1 MKKVVRILLA
11 ILMVM
16 CLTLGFTACK
26 SECDKGNH
34 TWDEG
39 TITTAATC
47 TQTGIKTFK
56 CTACENGEKTE
67 VIPKTDH
74 TPVSADVTATCTQ
87 PGTTGA
93 TKCKDCGAVIKA
105 GTPVDKLGHDY
116 TGQPWK
122 TENGKHYQECK
133 RNCGA
138 RNEHQ
143 IGLGDWAVEGDQ
155 HVQKCTADGCNT
167 ITGSHTPDM
176 GAYEVKG
183 GRHISTCKVQ
193 GCNVAQGHDYA
204 FGAWEAVGNKHV
216 HTCTVEGCEIAEDH
230 NENFGTTFVSTDET
244 NHYKQ
249 CADCTLKTDEGAHDH
264 DKLTKVS
271 DSEHSVACSVCGHS
285 FGNVAHNWV
294 LNAEK
299 SVESTCSVEGKNVYD
314 CVCGAEK
321 EESLPALPHTLVWK
335 STETTHTR
343 ECSVCQYKTV
353 DNEPH
358 GDDVVWNNTNVDEHW
373 QWCKTCEHVFEDT
386 RAPHDYSESFT
397 CKDCDRTP
405 QGVIVATFYKGEAER
420 FDTLVEAVQSITDD
434 SEAIIY
440 LGQDLEG
447 AGIFIPSNRNINFRL
462 QGNTYTVTSGAV
474 GSVKYE
480 SQAFHIE
487 KDSNITIQ
495 NGTITSKAGSGV
507 KMLVQN
513 YANLTLMN
521 NLVLDGTNLDAD
533 GTNPLYTLSNNF
545 GATTIRNTTILVSEH
560 NGVAFDVWY
569 GMKAAYLDGVSVT
582 LGIGNNI
589 EGVIEYG
596 SAVKDTDW
604 SKVSLVMTTMR
615 NRIIRFSSDLT
626 CDQAN
631 IKYADGGN
639 VIDHIT
645 SDDWHYADRH
655 HFHECIRCHAHLDVT
670 ECSETDVV
678 TAKEPTCTEA
688 GTTAGVQCSVC
699 KTVIEQPRVIPANG
713 HVAGDEYIIT
723 DSGHARKCTVCG
735 SAAEKET
742 AHIYVNSTCSGCGRE
757 IPVANIYAL
766 LHSLDKG
773 ETNQNGTFIL
783 EGKVKSIDIAYD
795 SVQYFNITITIV
807 VTDGDKSYE
816 FYCFR
821 VADTDELKGDKICV
835 DDIVTL
841 TNCGLQNFNGTYEVI
856 NAKFS
861 GYKGAD
867 CEINYETSANYT
879 IDGLPAKAERYTT
892 VEFTVTA
899 TEGWRIDGVTVNGE
913 AVEFVDGKYT
923 FKISETSEI
932 KVIATNLKA
941 LPAHNNPAQ
950 SVSDNL
956 KIDISAAGGNDWTP
970 STYKIDGTFTVKGVE
985 FSYNELAKANAT
997 NGNGLQVRASTVIT
1011 SSEFAGSI
1019 SKVTVVYHSGTAN
1032 GRTLKIEV
1040 STSSDFVKEQTQTIT
1055 ITNSKDNLTQI
1066 ANFNLTGGKYVRFA
1080 PAGGASYITSIV
1092 IEYVSETPCANS
1104 QEPTHIEQVPATCTE
1119 NGKKEHWQ
1127 CLDCNALF
1135 VKNEAGSYV
1144 MVAEA
1149 DLVINAAH
1157 APAST
1162 WTSGEIDGTLSHW
1175 HACANCNEKLDL
1187 AECDQ
1192 NVKVDGKDATCTET
1206 GLTDGAKCSVCGQ
1219 VTKEQTEIAA
1229 LGHSY
1234 EYSQDDGNTHSAL
1247 CTVCE
1252 DIIENVPCTAKDDV
1266 LHKGTDTHWY
1276 LCICDRHVDEEA
1288 HTYVEGACEC
1298 GAVEGAV
1305 EAVIEWNVYT
1315 KTTDSEKW
1323 SDENIA
1329 MLIPDRPEHY
1339 FVGDTVSFAID
1350 GNYRVVSV
1358 SYVDIEIE
1366 PITLDLVDGK
1376 YTFTVTEIGYLE
1388 IVVVRQYQVKL
1399 ADTDSEITVTID
1411 GKQLPVTVDEGS
1423 NVTISIN
1430 LGSKEDTHVLAT
1442 VTYTVAGSDEPVN
1455 ILGAGGQLSTV
1466 PVNGDVIIAIT
1477 IEEKTNQLWQRA
1489 TNADLVEGQE
1499 VLIVCESS
1507 DVVATDLNGKYLG
1520 DVSATISDNTITGDL
1535 PTSAIILTLKKSG
1548 DNWQL
1553 LNTDGKA
1560 LGATAV
1566 KSLAWGSGTM
1576 TWSISINDS
1585 TGVATITNNTSSY
1598 GTLKYNPGSPRFTT
1612 YASGQSAI
1620 QLYVLK

>member
-204 FGAWEAVGNKHV
+204 FGAWEAVGTKHV

-420 FDTLVEAVQSITDD
+420 FDTLVEAVQSIIDD

-856 NAKFS
+856 NAEFS

-867 CEINYETSANYT
+867 CEINYELSANYT

-899 TEGWRIDGVTVNGE
+899 TEGWRIKKVEIDGVVLTPGDNGKYTITVTENTEIVIEAVDVNTPDEHYSKLPDVATITNKEVEITNTSYKNNSGNKKIGDIDFSWKSVIKNDDGVSFNFNYSNTNGGADGLIKITAPNYITNVKITTTVAENFTFTVVLDNGTEQTIAIKSGITTDITVQAKTLKIAVTSGKSCAINEIVITYGE
-913 AVEFVDGKYT
+913 AVVCPNTSTTHHEKVDAMCATDGNIEYWECDTCHKYFADAILSNEIIDKNSVNIEKLGHDYKFVELVPAT
-923 FKISETSEI
+923 ETS
-932 KVIATNLKA
+932 
-941 LPAHNNPAQ
+941 
-950 SVSDNL
+950 
-956 KIDISAAGGNDWTP
+956 
-970 STYKIDGTFTVKGVE
+970 KGVNAHYE
-985 FSYNELAKANAT
+985 CDRDGCNLYFDKDTKEVVTYESLLFDLSCDEHIFEWVENDGEHYQECSKCHTIENRCSGALTCVEDDENNNHYFDCTVCDYVSSAEDHAAQAFAYHQNGQHQGVCQCGAKLNEYFDCTIDAE
-997 NGNGLQVRASTVIT
+997 T
-1011 SSEFAGSI
+1011 SACTDCGRI
-1019 SKVTVVYHSGTAN
+1019 VKKVTVSKTATFNYGTIYSN
-1032 GRTLKIEV
+1032 V
-1040 STSSDFVKEQTQTIT
+1040 STSC
-1055 ITNSKDNLTQI
+1055 NLT
-1066 ANFNLTGGKYVRFA
+1066 
-1080 PAGGASYITSIV
+1080 
-1092 IEYVSETPCANS
+1092 E
-1104 QEPTHIEQVPATCTE
+1104 
-1119 NGKKEHWQ
+1119 
-1127 CLDCNALF
+1127 D
-1135 VKNEAGSYV
+1135 
-1144 MVAEA
+1144 
-1149 DLVINAAH
+1149 
-1157 APAST
+1157 
-1162 WTSGEIDGTLSHW
+1162 EIDGVKITYTKISGSNLPKYYDSGKDARLYNKSTMTIEANGITKIEFKVDKKTFTITEGGGSLKNTSSGRIWTGSAVNKIVFTITETTKYTEIIVTSNGISNCFHDGTLVECKQGSADCENAGYSVDCW
-1175 HACANCNEKLDL
+1175 HCTNCNSFFTDNTCTALENDVVVTEPSGHNYSELVLKREGD
-1187 AECDQ
+1187 CQ
-1192 NVKVDGKDATCTET
+1192 NAPYLINHYTCSICGTYFDANKKAVEESAVVGVIDPNAHQGELQAVKAATCTET
-1206 GLTDGAKCSVCGQ
+1206 GVC
-1219 VTKEQTEIAA
+1219 
-1229 LGHSY
+1229 
-1234 EYSQDDGNTHSAL
+1234 
-1247 CTVCE
+1247 
-1252 DIIENVPCTAKDDV
+1252 
-1266 LHKGTDTHWY
+1266 
-1276 LCICDRHVDEEA
+1276 A
-1288 HTYVEGACEC
+1288 HT
-1298 GAVEGAV
+1298 
-1305 EAVIEWNVYT
+1305 
-1315 KTTDSEKW
+1315 
-1323 SDENIA
+1323 
-1329 MLIPDRPEHY
+1329 
-1339 FVGDTVSFAID
+1339 
-1350 GNYRVVSV
+1350 
-1358 SYVDIEIE
+1358 
-1366 PITLDLVDGK
+1366 
-1376 YTFTVTEIGYLE
+1376 
-1388 IVVVRQYQVKL
+1388 
-1399 ADTDSEITVTID
+1399 
-1411 GKQLPVTVDEGS
+1411 
-1423 NVTISIN
+1423 
-1430 LGSKEDTHVLAT
+1430 
-1442 VTYTVAGSDEPVN
+1442 
-1455 ILGAGGQLSTV
+1455 
-1466 PVNGDVIIAIT
+1466 
-1477 IEEKTNQLWQRA
+1477 
-1489 TNADLVEGQE
+1489 
-1499 VLIVCESS
+1499 
-1507 DVVATDLNGKYLG
+1507 
-1520 DVSATISDNTITGDL
+1520 
-1535 PTSAIILTLKKSG
+1535 
-1548 DNWQL
+1548 
-1553 LNTDGKA
+1553 
-1560 LGATAV
+1560 
-1566 KSLAWGSGTM
+1566 
-1576 TWSISINDS
+1576 
-1585 TGVATITNNTSSY
+1585 
-1598 GTLKYNPGSPRFTT
+1598 
-1612 YASGQSAI
+1612 
-1620 QLYVLK
+1620 LYDMQ

>member
-204 FGAWEAVGNKHV
+204 FGAWEAVGTKHV

-230 NENFGTTFVSTDET
+230 NANFGTTFVTTDET

-264 DKLTKVS
+264 DKLDKVS

-321 EESLPALPHTLVWK
+321 EEVLETLKHTMVWE
-335 STETTHTR
+335 SDETNHTFK
-343 ECSVCQYKTV
+343 CSVCGHVSVASQ
-353 DNEPH
+353 PH
-358 GDDVVWNNTNVDEHW
+358 GDDVVWNNTHVDEHW

-405 QGVIVATFYKGEAER
+405 KDVVVATFYKGEAKR

-440 LGQDLEG
+440 LGQSLEG

-462 QGNTYTVTSGAV
+462 QGNTYTVISGAV

-495 NGTITSKAGSGV
+495 NGTITSKSGSGV

-521 NLVLDGTNLDAD
+521 NIVLDGTNLDAD

-560 NGVAFDVWY
+560 DGVAFDVWY

-582 LGIGNNI
+582 LGEGNNI
-589 EGVIEYG
+589 RGMIEYG
-596 SAVKDTDW
+596 SAVADTDW
-604 SKVSLVMTTMR
+604 SKVSLVMQTDR
-615 NRIIRFSSDLT
+615 NRAIRFSSDLT
-626 CDQAN
+626 CEQAN
-631 IKYADGGN
+631 IKYADGKN
-639 VIDHIT
+639 VIEHLIPEAW
-645 SDDWHYADRH
+645 SYADRH
-655 HFHECIRCHAHLDVT
+655 HFHECARCHAHLNVT

-678 TAKEPTCTEA
+678 TAKEPTCTET

-723 DSGHARKCTVCG
+723 DSGHTRKCTVCG

-766 LHSLDKG
+766 LHSLKPG
-773 ETNQNGTFIL
+773 ESNTNGTFKL
-783 EGKVKSIDIAYD
+783 EGKVTEIDAKYKN
-795 SVQYFNITITIV
+795 NITIS
-807 VTDGDKSYE
+807 VTEGNESFS
-816 FYCFR
+816 FYCYF
-821 VADTDELKGDKICV
+821 VGDTDELKTEIICV
-835 DDIVTL
+835 GDTVTL
-841 TNCGLQNFNGTYEVI
+841 TDCVLKNYNGTYEI
-856 NAKFS
+856 DRGSKFS

-867 CEINYETSANYT
+867 CEINYENSANYT

-892 VEFTVTA
+892 VEFTVTPAEGLRVETVKINDELLTPSAEGKYSFILTENITITVETVDANAKAEHNLKDPDSLKITNTEVGNDA
-899 TEGWRIDGVTVNGE
+899 TSYANGKGTKVLGDVTVNYEKVIKGASDSTAFGFNNGNKNGVGGFITITAPAYILKVNVVGTATEYFDFICTLDDGSKQNVSIVSGKDTVITVQAKTFTVQVKEGSACLINSITITYGDAEICPNENTTHHIANSATCTTDGNIEYWECDTCHKYFADEKLVNEITDKTSVVIKAEHNSIATEWQHGE
-913 AVEFVDGKYT
+913 VDGK
-923 FKISETSEI
+923 
-932 KVIATNLKA
+932 
-941 LPAHNNPAQ
+941 
-950 SVSDNL
+950 
-956 KIDISAAGGNDWTP
+956 
-970 STYKIDGTFTVKGVE
+970 
-985 FSYNELAKANAT
+985 
-997 NGNGLQVRASTVIT
+997 
-1011 SSEFAGSI
+1011 
-1019 SKVTVVYHSGTAN
+1019 
-1032 GRTLKIEV
+1032 
-1040 STSSDFVKEQTQTIT
+1040 
-1055 ITNSKDNLTQI
+1055 
-1066 ANFNLTGGKYVRFA
+1066 
-1080 PAGGASYITSIV
+1080 
-1092 IEYVSETPCANS
+1092 
-1104 QEPTHIEQVPATCTE
+1104 
-1119 NGKKEHWQ
+1119 
-1127 CLDCNALF
+1127 
-1135 VKNEAGSYV
+1135 
-1144 MVAEA
+1144 
-1149 DLVINAAH
+1149 
-1157 APAST
+1157 
-1162 WTSGEIDGTLSHW
+1162 LSHW
-1175 HACANCNEKLDL
+1175 HTCANCNEKLDL
-1187 AECDQ
+1187 TECDQ
-1192 NVKVDGKDATCTET
+1192 NVKVDGKGATCTET
-1206 GLTDGAKCSVCGQ
+1206 GLTYGAKCSVCGQ
-1219 VTKEQTEIAA
+1219 VTKVQTEIAA
-1229 LGHSY
+1229 LGHDY
-1234 EYSQDDGNTHSAL
+1234 EYSQDDGNTHSAM
-1247 CTVCE
+1247 CAVCE
-1252 DIIENVPCTAKDDV
+1252 DIIENVLCTAKDDV

-1305 EAVIEWNVYT
+1305 EAEIEWNVYT
-1315 KTTDSEKW
+1315 KTTDGEKW

-1329 MLIPDRPEHY
+1329 TLITDRPEHY

-1350 GNYRVVSV
+1350 GNYRVISV
-1358 SYVDIEIE
+1358 SYVDIESE
-1366 PITLDLVDGK
+1366 ELITLDLVDGK
-1376 YTFTVTEIGYLE
+1376 YTFTVTEMGYLE

-1399 ADTDSEITVTID
+1399 ADGIDSAITVTID
-1411 GKQLPVTVDEGS
+1411 DKQLPVIVDDGS

-1430 LGSKEDTHVLAT
+1430 LGSKQDTHVLAT
-1442 VTYTVAGSDEPVN
+1442 VTYTVAGGEPVN
-1455 ILGAGGQLSTV
+1455 ILGANGQLVTV
-1466 PVNGDVIIAIT
+1466 PVNDDVTIAIT
-1477 IEEKTNQLWQRA
+1477 IEEKPVIVEKSISITGAKLLESISGNTYKNYSFTGTELGA
-1489 TNADLVEGQE
+1489 ADEIKSLIINGSKQTSTVTDVPVTKTKAMTIETVDGKSITYLKLTFKQWSSK
-1499 VLIVCESS
+1499 VL
-1507 DVVATDLNGKYLG
+1507 G
-1520 DVSATISDNTITGDL
+1520 TISIKITYAGGTQTITGNNEFAQDFDL
-1535 PTSAIILTLKKSG
+1535 
-1548 DNWQL
+1548 
-1553 LNTDGKA
+1553 
-1560 LGATAV
+1560 
-1566 KSLAWGSGTM
+1566 
-1576 TWSISINDS
+1576 
-1585 TGVATITNNTSSY
+1585 SSY
-1598 GTLKYNPGSPRFTT
+1598 SNVTKIEVSSDQTSNQAGIAQIDLK
-1612 YASGQSAI
+1612 
-1620 QLYVLK
+1620 VK